1 MSFFRLMLRNRGA
14 MIGSIGVLLFII
26 TAVFAP
32 LLAPYPPDQM
42 NLINRFQRPSG
53 DNWFG
58 TDQFGR
64 DILSRVIWGSRIS
77 LIVGISALGL
87 AAVAGTILGAVAGFY
102 SKWLDEVIMRTVD
115 VLLSF
120 PDIFLAIAVTTIM
133 RPGLNSTIIAIGVY
147 NLPQVIRVARGSV
160 LSVRKSLYVE
170 SAEAIGLNKH
180 TILFKHILPNAVAP
194 ILVLITVRLAAS
206 IMTAAGLSFL
216 GVGIQPPT
224 PEWGSMISEA
234 RSYIVSAPHLSLI
247 PGLAILLTVLSLNL
261 VGDAMNDILNPR
273 IRGRKASLNV

>member
-14 MIGSIGVLLFII
+14 MIGSIGVLLFFV

-32 LLAPYPPDQM
+32 LLAPYAPDQM
-42 NLINRFQRPSG
+42 NLINRFQRPSSAHP
-53 DNWFG
+53 FG

-77 LIVGISALGL
+77 LIVGLSALGL
-87 AAVAGTILGAVAGFY
+87 AAVVGTILGAVAGFY
-102 SKWLDEVIMRTVD
+102 SKWLDEIIMRTVD

-170 SAEAIGLNKH
+170 SAEAIGLNRH

-194 ILVLITVRLAAS
+194 ILVLTTVRLAAS

-234 RSYIVSAPHLSLI
+234 RSYIVTAPHLSLI
-247 PGLAILLTVLSLNL
+247 PGFAILLTVLSLNL

-273 IRGRKASLNV
+273 IRGRRASLNV